1 MMKAVLFDLD
11 GTLIDTAKDLGFA
24 LNLQRVRHGLEYL
37 PDSVIRPYASHGSK
51 GLLAIGFGLTPEH
64 PDFEQMRFEYLDI
77 YNEVFTR
84 APELFDGMVEVLD
97 YIEGNGLR
105 WGIVT
110 NKPKRFTEPL
120 LQSISLFE
128 RAACVVSGDS
138 AARPKP
144 YPDSL
149 LMACG
154 QAKVNPADCIYI
166 GDAQRD
172 IEAGR
177 AAGMKTVVALYGY
190 IGDEDTPLTWGADLQ
205 VETPRDIISVLS

>member
-51 GLLAIGFGLTPEH
+51 GLLAIGFGLMPEH
-64 PDFEQMRFEYLDI
+64 PDFEQMRSEYLDI

-149 LMACG
+149 LMACE

-190 IGDEDTPLTWGADLQ
+190 IGDEDAPLTWGADLE